1 MNEPR
6 GAGDGARAAQGCKAA
21 SLRFAPKLASGEGGA
36 VLSSETGALA
46 SAETTYGV
54 GWVAT

>member
-1 MNEPR
+1 VNEPR

-21 SLRFAPKLASGEGGA
+21 SLRLAPKLASGEGGA

-46 SAETTYGV
+46 SAETTYV
-54 GWVAT
+54 GGWSCT